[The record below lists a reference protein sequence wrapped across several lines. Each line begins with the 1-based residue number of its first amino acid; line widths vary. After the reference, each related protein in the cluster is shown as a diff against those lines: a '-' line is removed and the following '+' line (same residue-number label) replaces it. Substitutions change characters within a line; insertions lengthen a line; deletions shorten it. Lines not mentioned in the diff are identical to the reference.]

1 MKLIES
7 KVEIIKQQ
15 PGLEGMYKHIELAG
29 RTCYKS
35 EDKITEDSAKEFVDR
50 MIKSKHGAMLE
61 HGTVY
66 LKATAKYDI
75 EHDYWD
81 MPQKL
86 FASFFNK
93 NKYSKLRTVESE
105 DACDCYITTNM
116 RVIVENSLFE
126 CLKYICEPTEHHE
139 KRITARFTCD
149 RGVSHEI
156 VRHRVMSFAMESTRY
171 CNYEK
176 DKFGNELTYI
186 SPSWLDIN
194 KLLPLVELANKDNK
208 EVYRMGHDESLSDE
222 DRAMCSFIYDIS
234 NCEHGYLFQIKCGWQ
249 AQQARQLLP
258 NALKTEIVVTGF
270 ESDWDHFFE
279 LRTAGAAHPDMRKLA
294 LELQEK
300 LNNVNTDNKTE

>member
-7 KVEIIKQQ
+7 EVIIKEQE
-15 PGLEGMYKHIELAG
+15 PGIDGIYKQIEWAG
-29 RTCYKS
+29 RHCYKS
-35 EDKITEDSAKEFVDR
+35 HDKITEDSAKGFVDR

-66 LKATAKYDI
+66 LKARSSYD
-75 EHDYWD
+75 EDGLLD
-81 MPQKL
+81 VPLNL
-86 FASFFNK
+86 FPWFFERNP
-93 NKYSKLRTVESE
+93 YSKVRKIESE
-105 DACDCYITTNM
+105 DMCNWYITTNL
-116 RVIVENSLFE
+116 RVIVENNLTK
-126 CLKYICEPTEHHE
+126 CLEYICEPTEMHE

-194 KLLPLVELANKDNK
+194 KLLPLVDLANKDNK
-208 EVYRMGHDESLSDE
+208 EVYRMGHDESLSNE
-222 DRAMCSFIYDIS
+222 DRAMCSFIYDLS
-234 NCEHGYLFQIKCGWQ
+234 NCEHGYMFQTKCGWQ

-270 ESDWDHFFE
+270 ESDWEHFFS
-279 LRTAGAAHPDMRKLA
+279 LRSPKAGAQGAHPDIAKLA
-294 LELQEK
+294 DELYEK
-300 LNNVNTDNKTE
+300 LNSVNK